1 MEELFKDFSIG
12 LFVWQ
17 TVLFIT
23 LIFLL
28 KKYAWGPI
36 LSSIEDREQ
45 GIKDALDSAQSA
57 REEMQALSADNQKV
71 LQEAKVERDT
81 ILKEAREMKESIIN
95 DARSAA
101 SVEADKVIESARE
114 QIQNEKMAAITDL
127 KNQVASL
134 SIDIAE
140 KVLKSELSDQLKQK
154 DFVAAALKDA
164 DLN

>member
-1 MEELFKDFSIG
+1 MQELFNDFSMG

-17 TVLFIT
+17 TVLFVT

-45 GIKDALDSAQSA
+45 GIKDALDSAQNA
-57 REEMQALSADNQKV
+57 RQEMETLSADNQKI
-71 LQEAKVERDT
+71 LQEAKIERDS
-81 ILKEAREMKESIIN
+81 ILKEAREMKESIISE
-95 DARSAA
+95 AKSAA
-101 SVEADKVIESARE
+101 STEADKVIESARE
-114 QIQNEKMAAITDL
+114 QIQTEKLAAITEL
-127 KNQVASL
+127 KNQVANL

-140 KVLKSELSDQLKQK
+140 KVLKSELADKQK
-154 DFVAAALKDA
+154 QKEFVEAALNDA

>member
-1 MEELFKDFSIG
+1 MQELFQDFSMG

-17 TVLFIT
+17 TVLVVT

-45 GIKDALDSAQSA
+45 GIKNALDSAQNA
-57 REEMQALSADNQKV
+57 REEMEALSADNQKV
-71 LQEAKVERDT
+71 LQEAKAERDT
-81 ILKEAREMKESIIN
+81 ILKEAREMKQSIIN
-95 DARSAA
+95 DAKTAA
-101 SVEADKVIESARE
+101 SVEADKVIESARA
-114 QIQNEKMAAITDL
+114 QIENEKLAAITQL
-127 KNQVASL
+127 KNQVANL

-140 KVLKSELSDQLKQK
+140 KVLKSELADKQKQK
-154 DFVAAALKDA
+154 DFVEAALKDA

>member
-1 MEELFKDFSIG
+1 MEELFGDFSIG

-17 TVLFIT
+17 TVLFVT

-45 GIKDALDSAQSA
+45 GIKDALDSAQNA
-57 REEMQALSADNQKV
+57 RQEMEALNADNQKI
-71 LQEAKVERDT
+71 LQEAKIERDA

-95 DARSAA
+95 DAKSAA
-101 SVEADKVIESARE
+101 SLESDKVIEAARE
-114 QIQNEKMAAITDL
+114 QIENEKLAAITEL
-127 KNQVASL
+127 KNQVATL

-140 KVLKSELSDQLKQK
+140 KVLKSELSDQQKQK

>member
-1 MEELFKDFSIG
+1 MQELFNDFSMG

-17 TVLFIT
+17 TVLFVT

-45 GIKDALDSAQSA
+45 GIKDALDSAQNA
-57 REEMQALSADNQKV
+57 RQEMETLSADNQKI
-71 LQEAKVERDT
+71 LQEAKIERDS
-81 ILKEAREMKESIIN
+81 ILKEAREMKESIIS
-95 DARSAA
+95 DAKSAA
-101 SVEADKVIESARE
+101 STEADKVIESARE
-114 QIQNEKMAAITDL
+114 QIQTEKLAAITEL
-127 KNQVASL
+127 KNQVANL

-140 KVLKSELSDQLKQK
+140 KVLKSELADKQK
-154 DFVAAALKDA
+154 QKEFVEDALKDA

>member
-1 MEELFKDFSIG
+1 MQELFNDFSMG

-17 TVLFIT
+17 TVLFVT

-45 GIKDALDSAQSA
+45 GIKDALDSAQNA
-57 REEMQALSADNQKV
+57 RQEMETLSADNQKI
-71 LQEAKVERDT
+71 LQEAKIERDS
-81 ILKEAREMKESIIN
+81 ILKEAREMKESIISE
-95 DARSAA
+95 AKSAA
-101 SVEADKVIESARE
+101 STEADKVIESARK
-114 QIQNEKMAAITDL
+114 QIQTEKLAAITEL
-127 KNQVASL
+127 KNQVANL

-140 KVLKSELSDQLKQK
+140 KVLKSELADKQK
-154 DFVAAALKDA
+154 QKEFVEAALNDA

>member
-1 MEELFKDFSIG
+1 MQELFNDFSMG

-17 TVLFIT
+17 TVLFVT

-45 GIKDALDSAQSA
+45 GIKDALDSAQNA
-57 REEMQALSADNQKV
+57 RQEMETLSADNQKI
-71 LQEAKVERDT
+71 LQEAKIERDS
-81 ILKEAREMKESIIN
+81 ILKEAREMKESIIS
-95 DARSAA
+95 DAKSAA
-101 SVEADKVIESARE
+101 STEADKVIESARE
-114 QIQNEKMAAITDL
+114 QIQTEKLAAITEL
-127 KNQVASL
+127 KNQVANL

-140 KVLKSELSDQLKQK
+140 KVLKNELADKQK
-154 DFVAAALKDA
+154 QKEFVEAALKDA